1 MKAIRFHQY
10 GGPEQLVLD
19 DVATPGIGA
28 NEVLVRIHAAS
39 VNPADFKFRAGWF
52 RDFVDLALPFIP
64 GADFSG
70 TVEKVGS
77 QVDGFKPGDDVFG
90 MRDVQAGGSYA
101 QYIAV
106 SSDSIA
112 LKPKHLSHAEAAAV
126 PLAALTAWSAL
137 FDHAQLKQGQ
147 RILIHAA
154 SGGVGT
160 FAVQLAKLAGA
171 EVIATTST
179 PNVDLVRSLGADQ
192 VIDYRLVDFASVV
205 RDVDVVLDAL
215 GGAGQAKSMS
225 TLRQNGLIV
234 TLQPPGVD
242 AALAQQMQ
250 VRTALVAVCANGT
263 RTAELAALLDK
274 GTLKPVI
281 DQQFPLA
288 DAAQAHVRSES
299 GRTRGKIVLTMDQEP
314 E

>member
-1 MKAIRFHQY
+1 MQAIRFHQY
-10 GGPEQLVLD
+10 GEPEQLVLD
-19 DVATPGIGA
+19 EVATPGIRA
-28 NEVLVRIHAAS
+28 DEVLVRIHAAS

-52 RDFVDLALPFIP
+52 KGFVDLALPFIP

-77 QVDGFKPGDDVFG
+77 RVDSFKPGDEVFG
-90 MRDVQAGGSYA
+90 MRDVQVGGSYA

-106 SSDSIA
+106 STGAIA
-112 LKPKHLSHAEAAAV
+112 LKPKNLSHVEAAAV

-137 FDHAQLKQGQ
+137 FDHAQLEQGQ

-160 FAVQLAKLAGA
+160 FAVQLAKLSGA

-179 PNVDLVRSLGADQ
+179 PNLDLVRSLGADQ
-192 VIDYRLVDFASVV
+192 VIDYRLVDFASAV
-205 RDVDVVLDAL
+205 RDVDVVLDSL
-215 GGAGQAKSMS
+215 GGEGQAKSMS
-225 TLRQNGLIV
+225 TLRRNGLIV

-242 AALAQQMQ
+242 AILAQRMQ
-250 VRTALVAVCANGT
+250 VRTALVAVSANGT

-274 GTLKPVI
+274 GALKTVI
-281 DQQFPLA
+281 DRQFPLA
-288 DAAQAHVRSES
+288 DAAEAHVRSES
-299 GRTRGKIVLTMDQEP
+299 GRTRGKIVLTIS
-314 E
+314 